1 MATMQPGQA
10 HGWFMTSSPLPVLDL
25 SWLFHLTAAY
35 SKPSEGKT
43 MANGRPAAARD
54 ECTQAGS
61 GSSTL
66 VTETGGKRSEG
77 VSISPEAEQ
86 DVHVV
91 SKKSTFTASCGNLE
105 QHTQR
110 AGATHSEAMN
120 ELWEDCSSDFGEI
133 KRVFRR
139 FDEDHD
145 NFICAA
151 DLQRFMGRLGFDIS
165 EDEAVDMLQTVDKNG
180 DGKVEFD
187 EFCLLYQTLDDGRS
201 ASCSRLQELVDEE
214 DDTLQEAF
222 RVFDKN
228 GDGFITA
235 DELQAVLLDL
245 GMPEGKSLKNCERM
259 IQGVDADGNGE
270 IDLTEFKRM
279 MRSNFFRE

>member
-1 MATMQPGQA
+1 
-10 HGWFMTSSPLPVLDL
+10 
-25 SWLFHLTAAY
+25 
-35 SKPSEGKT
+35 
-43 MANGRPAAARD
+43 MANRRPAAARD
-54 ECTQAGS
+54 EGTRAGS
-61 GSSTL
+61 GSSRVAL
-66 VTETGGKRSEG
+66 VTETGGKTSQG
-77 VSISPEAEQ
+77 ALISPEGGR
-86 DVHVV
+86 DVVHVV
-91 SKKSTFTASCGNLE
+91 SNKSTFTASCGSVE
-105 QHTQR
+105 QHAQR
-110 AGATHSEAMN
+110 AGVTQSETMN
-120 ELWEDCSSDFGEI
+120 ELWEDCRSDFGEI

-139 FDEDHD
+139 FDEDQD

-165 EDEAVDMLQTVDKNG
+165 ADEAVDMLQTVDKNG

-187 EFCLLYQTLDDGRS
+187 EFCLLYRKLDDGHS

-214 DDTLQEAF
+214 DDILQEAF

-245 GMPEGKSLKNCERM
+245 GMPEGKSLENCERM

-270 IDLTEFKRM
+270 IDLAEFKRM
-279 MRSNFFRE
+279 MRSNFFRD